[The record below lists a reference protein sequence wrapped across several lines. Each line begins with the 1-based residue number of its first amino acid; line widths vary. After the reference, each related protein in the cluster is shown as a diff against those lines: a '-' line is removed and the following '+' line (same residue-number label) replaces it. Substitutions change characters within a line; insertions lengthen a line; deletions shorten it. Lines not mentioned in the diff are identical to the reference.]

1 VQRNTVFGFFMLDAT
16 KSNAVVPNRERTFTP
31 GDPDSAPNGVL
42 YIRRRVQNNTGAP
55 VVALRFRVIELTTSP
70 STPGTADLRAIS
82 GEENESVSGIND
94 AATCDGAPAPCTVSV
109 NVTTL
114 EQPPAQSKGGGRNST
129 LAAGTVSFNTPLA
142 DGDSVNLQFAL
153 GVVQGGAFRIYM
165 NIEAV
170 NLVPAAPPPSPRRR

>member
-1 VQRNTVFGFFMLDAT
+1 MTLGFFMLDAT
-16 KSNAVVPNRERTFTP
+16 KSNAVAPNRERTFTA

-82 GEENESVSGIND
+82 GEEDESVSGVGD
-94 AATCDGAPAPCTVSV
+94 ETTCDGAHAPCAVTV

-129 LAAGTVSFNTPLA
+129 LATGTVSFDTPLA
-142 DGDSVNLQFAL
+142 VGDSVNLQFAL
-153 GVVQGGAFRIYM
+153 GSCR
-165 NIEAV
+165 
-170 NLVPAAPPPSPRRR
+170 AARSAST